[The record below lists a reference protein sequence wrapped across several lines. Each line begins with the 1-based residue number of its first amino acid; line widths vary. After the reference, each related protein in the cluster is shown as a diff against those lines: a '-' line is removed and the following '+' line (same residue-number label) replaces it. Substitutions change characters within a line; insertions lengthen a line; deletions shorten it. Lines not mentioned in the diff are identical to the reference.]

1 MMTRP
6 DEDLATDDANG
17 DRAGSL
23 EPDERDPEAPTADLV
38 EQSAS
43 VSPVQR
49 QAEVHPGLEVGEWDA
64 VEQSIVIDMD
74 DEYDH

>member
-1 MMTRP
+1 MTRP

-17 DRAGSL
+17 ERAGSL
-23 EPDERDPEAPTADLV
+23 EPDERDPEAPPADLA
-38 EQSAS
+38 EQATT

-49 QAEVHPGLEVGEWDA
+49 RTEVHPGLEVGEWDA

>member
-1 MMTRP
+1 MTRP
-6 DEDLATDDANG
+6 DEDLAIDDATG

-23 EPDERDPEAPTADLV
+23 EPDERDPEAPTADV
-38 EQSAS
+38 AEQSAS

-64 VEQSIVIDMD
+64 VEQSIVIEMD